1 MTFGDLL
8 NKIGSEVKKDLQKN
22 VEEATEGMIKD
33 AADKVLKAALA
44 ICAFGAAVQYVYLGA
59 YPLLLL
65 VALPVVGALIAI
77 QQKALD
83 KMSIQYGLAAGGAA
97 MGFLTNYNIVD
108 GLVCALLYWG
118 VAYGAMSYVKL
129 PFQAK

>member
-1 MTFGDLL
+1 MTFGDFL

-22 VEEATEGMIKD
+22 VEEATGSMIKD

-44 ICAFGAAVQYVYLGA
+44 ICAYGAAIQHVYFGA
-59 YPLLLL
+59 YPFPLLI
-65 VALPVVGALIAI
+65 ALPVVGALVSI

-83 KMSIQYGLAAGGAA
+83 KVSIQYGLTAGGAA
-97 MGFLTNYNIVD
+97 MGFLTNYDIAD

-118 VAYGAMSYVKL
+118 AAYGAMSYVKL
-129 PFQAK
+129 PFQ